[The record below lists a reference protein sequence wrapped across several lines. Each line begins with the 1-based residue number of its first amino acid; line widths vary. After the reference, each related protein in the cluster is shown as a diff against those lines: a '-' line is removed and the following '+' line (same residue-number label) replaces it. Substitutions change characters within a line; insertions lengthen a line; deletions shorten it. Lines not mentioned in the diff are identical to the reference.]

1 MKIILPNILKHNI
14 KKKGRYDVLLLT
26 TSYKFFMEYFV
37 YSQLKSKINIFA
49 IFSFY
54 FFLIYLHFHYT
65 DWYVLAF
72 FTIFL
77 LITGGTMIYNMIII
91 SVLVAGI
98 LAALPF
104 LAPIAFIIMAVLF
117 FMRINYV
124 ITNWRPVIC
133 GIMLYATAFQLFDSP
148 HSSMSLIYISNLLT
162 QYLLYIPGTILN
174 TLGIYNPYII
184 HLFHLLHITTPY
196 FFTALFFQILL
207 YWLYCNGYKSETA
220 LSIMGTIP
228 LVIIA
233 LILPFLKV
241 MHFDGMMGDAHTVDV
256 TPHDNVIPPP
266 DGYHHVNGYWRT
278 MPNGHTEYVHSYIRS
293 NPDGIIE
300 NNLSSGYF
308 PHDSSITHTAM
319 YNSEAHMPNVFLTKM
334 YYSVTDFLT
343 LKKPSVLSIT
353 FLGMLINC
361 ITTVILFAILL

>member
-1 MKIILPNILKHNI
+1 MMTLSNRLKGIILAV
-14 KKKGRYDVLLLT
+14 GG
-26 TSYKFFMEYFV
+26 S
-37 YSQLKSKINIFA
+37 IFWGMLIGGAA
-49 IFSFY
+49 I
-54 FFLIYLHFHYT
+54 
-65 DWYVLAF
+65 
-72 FTIFL
+72 
-77 LITGGTMIYNMIII
+77 
-91 SVLVAGI
+91 
-98 LAALPF
+98 
-104 LAPIAFIIMAVLF
+104 
-117 FMRINYV
+117 
-124 ITNWRPVIC
+124 
-133 GIMLYATAFQLFDSP
+133 
-148 HSSMSLIYISNLLT
+148 SLIYPPLS
-162 QYLLYIPGTILN
+162 YPGTLDRDAILSLAYICLLGTAISFWAYVSSTKYILPQEASILN
-174 TLGIYNPYII
+174 ALGIYNPYII

-308 PHDSSITHTAM
+308 PHDSSITHTTM